1 MAYSYV
7 AYTGNGSTT
16 QFAITFPYVSQ
27 AHIKVYVNYVDTAYT
42 YADSTT
48 VQVATAPTNGLRVE
62 VRRVTPINSVLVNY
76 TDGATL
82 VAADLDTTALQN
94 LYLEQELDDN
104 QKRAIFVDDAT
115 GLMTAGSQR
124 ITFVADPSSA
134 QDAATKNYV
143 DTRSFATAQIAD
155 GAITTAKIA
164 ASAVTTAKIA
174 DGNVTTAKIL
184 DDNVTT
190 SKILA
195 ANITTG
201 KLATDAVTTVKITDS
216 NITTAKIAD
225 ANVTTAKILDSNV
238 TTAKIADSNVTTAK
252 IANLNVTTAKIAAA
266 AVTVAELGVAA
277 VETAKIADSAVTT
290 AKIADANVTTVKI
303 LDSNVTTAKIADSH
317 VTTAKILDAN
327 VTTIKIAD
335 SNVTTAKIAD
345 ANVTTAKILDVNV
358 TTAKIADSNVT
369 TAKIADSNVT
379 TAKINDL
386 NVTTGKLA
394 ADAVTTAKIT
404 DLNVTTA
411 KLAADAVTNAKLADD
426 AVELANVKDGE
437 LTIAKLNP
445 AAVVVQS
452 EVSGYTGLD
461 TSVFTTLA
469 SDSRYFRQDS
479 TETILSTD
487 VWSGSDSFIASTGA
501 IDARIVDL
509 VDDVGGFVPIANE
522 TSFPA
527 ANPDVNDGAGT
538 IVSIKEIATTRTPSS
553 GTVTIANGQGANTVT
568 ITGCSTTVLTAG
580 FGVLI
585 ETTATL
591 NTYSFHRLVPK
602 ATEVTTVAGI
612 SADVTTVATNIADIQ
627 TVASDLNE
635 AVSEINTVATDIT
648 NVNTVGGAIA
658 NVNTVAGA
666 IANVNSV
673 ASNSANINTVS
684 GAIAN
689 VNLVGASIAD
699 VNSVATN
706 LASVSNFAD
715 VYRIAASDPTTSL
728 NTGDLVFNSTSN
740 ELRVY
745 NGSAWQGGV
754 TATGNLMSKTGDTFT
769 GPAGVTLGTALLP
782 GLFFSGDPNTG
793 VFSPGANQF
802 SITTD
807 GVSRL
812 AVGATGDVALSAALS
827 VTTTLA
833 VTGASTLT
841 GALAANGGI
850 TVDSTAFTV
859 ADTTGNTSIGGTLGV
874 TGISTFTGALNA
886 NGGVVGAVTGA
897 ASSNVLKAGDTM
909 TGALVMGNNQA
920 IDFKE
925 ATANG
930 SNKVSVVTAASLT
943 SDTTLTLP
951 NITGTVVTTGD
962 TGTVTSTMI
971 TDGTILNADINASAA
986 IVYSK
991 LSLGTSIVNAD
1002 ISASAAI
1009 VDTKLATIST
1019 ASKVSN
1025 SATTATDANTNS
1037 AIVARDA
1044 SGNFTAGTITAA
1056 LTGLAS
1062 SATTAAA
1069 CTGNAATVTTNAN
1082 LTGDVT
1088 SSGNA
1093 TSIAAGV
1100 IVNADVSAAAAIA
1113 GTKVTGDF
1121 GAQNMTTTGTT
1132 TAAKFHPGSNGTAAL
1147 PVIGIA
1153 ADPDTG
1159 MFFGTNE
1166 VNLTRNGIVGM
1177 TLNTTETKFTLQDT
1191 NKFTVATTG
1200 NANVLAV
1207 SPGIARLGIREEF
1220 PCGCLDIKV
1229 GEPGSTFDFGA
1240 SWGAATTAILIH
1252 TASPTSTASQ
1262 NMGALGITYNN
1273 TKGAIFG
1280 AIEPGVAWKDFTFQH
1295 ESVLF
1300 EQAGTNAVMK
1310 LTAGNYHIVG
1320 SVTISSVHALINV
1333 GSNTVKGAAALNV
1346 MCGAGQ
1352 AATRDANV
1360 FNIHWDGSAAYLYI
1374 DTSQIG
1380 SFAYASDYRIKKD
1393 VVNLENFATEKIKAL
1408 RPVRYTHKDYEV
1420 FKASE
1425 KPFVGFLAHE
1435 VQEVLPEGASG
1446 EKDGEDIQHLKLDA
1460 ILAYTVKAL
1469 QEAVARIE
1477 TLEAQVAILSSAK

>member
-16 QFAITFPYVSQ
+16 QFAITFPYVNQ

-42 YADSTT
+42 YVNSTT
-48 VQVATAPTNGLRVE
+48 IQLGTAPTNGHRVE
-62 VRRVTPINSVLVNY
+62 VRRVTPINSVLVDY

-104 QKRAIFVDDAT
+104 QKRAIYVDDAT

-143 DTRSFATAQIAD
+143 DTRSFGTAQIAD

-190 SKILA
+190 SKIPDS
-195 ANITTG
+195 NITTAKIAAG
-201 KLATDAVTTVKITDS
+201 AVTTAKITDA

-225 ANVTTAKILDSNV
+225 ANVTTAKILDANV

-252 IANLNVTTAKIAAA
+252 IANLNVTTAKIAAG
-266 AVTVAELGVAA
+266 AVTVAELASAA

-290 AKIADANVTTVKI
+290 TKIADANVTTVKI
-303 LDSNVTTAKIADSH
+303 LDSNVTTAKIADSA
-317 VTTAKILDAN
+317 VTTAKITDSN
-327 VTTIKIAD
+327 VTTAKIAD
-335 SNVTTAKIAD
+335 SNVTTAKILD
-345 ANVTTAKILDVNV
+345 SNVTTAKIADSNV
-358 TTAKIADSNVT
+358 TTIKIADSNVT

-379 TAKINDL
+379 TAKIADL

-404 DLNVTTA
+404 DLNVTTS

-437 LTIAKLNP
+437 LTLAKLNA
-445 AAVVVQS
+445 AAVVIQS
-452 EVSGYTGLD
+452 EVAGYTGLD

-487 VWSGSDSFIASTGA
+487 TWSASDSFIASTGA

-509 VDDVGGFVPIANE
+509 VDDVGGFFPITNE

-527 ANPDVNDGAGT
+527 TNPDVNDGAGT
-538 IVSIKEIATTRTPSS
+538 IISIKEVVTSRTPVA
-553 GTVTIANGQGANTVT
+553 GTVTISSGAGANTVT
-568 ITGCSTTVLTAG
+568 ITGCGTTVLASG
-580 FGVLI
+580 FGVLV
-585 ETTATL
+585 ETSATL
-591 NTYSFHRLVPK
+591 HTYTFHRLVPK

-612 SADVTTVATNIADIQ
+612 SANITTVATNIADIQ

-635 AVSEINTVATDIT
+635 PVSEINTVATDIT
-648 NVNTVGGAIA
+648 NVNTVGTAIA
-658 NVNTVAGA
+658 NVNTVATN
-666 IANVNSV
+666 IANVNTV
-673 ASNSANINTVS
+673 TTNIANVNIVG
-684 GAIAN
+684 GAITN

-706 LASVSNFAD
+706 IASVNNFAD
-715 VYRIAASDPTTSL
+715 QYRVSASDPVTSL
-728 NTGDLVFNSTSN
+728 HTGDLVFNTTSN

-754 TATGNLMSKTGDTFT
+754 TATGNLISKSGDTFT
-769 GPAGVTLGTALLP
+769 GPVGITLGTAALP

-793 VFSPGANQF
+793 VFSPGANQL

-807 GVSRL
+807 GVSRV
-812 AVGATGDVALSAALS
+812 AVGATGDVSLSAALA

-859 ADTTGNTSIGGTLGV
+859 ADTTGNTSIAGTLGV

-920 IDFKE
+920 IEFKE

-930 SNKVSVVTAASLT
+930 SNKVSVLTAASLA

-951 NITGTVVTTGD
+951 NITGTVVTSGD

-971 TDGTILNADINASAA
+971 ADGT
-986 IVYSK
+986 
-991 LSLGTSIVNAD
+991 IVNAD
-1002 ISASAAI
+1002 INASAAI
-1009 VDTKLATIST
+1009 VDTKLATIAT
-1019 ASKVSN
+1019 AGKVSN
-1025 SATTATDANTNS
+1025 SATTATNANTAS

-1044 SGNFTAGTITAA
+1044 SGNFSAGTITAT
-1056 LTGLAS
+1056 LTGNVTGNLTGTAS
-1062 SATTAAA
+1062 NATTAAA

-1082 LTGDVT
+1082 LAGDVT
-1088 SSGNA
+1088 SSGNT

-1100 IVNADVSAAAAIA
+1100 IVNADVNASAAIA
-1113 GTKVTGDF
+1113 GTKISPDFGSQNAITTGNVTG
-1121 GAQNMTTTGTT
+1121 AKLLTG
-1132 TAAKFHPGSNGTAAL
+1132 GNGTAAA
-1147 PVIGIA
+1147 PVIGAA
-1153 ADPDTG
+1153 ADSDTG

-1166 VNLTRNGIVGM
+1166 INLARNGLTGF

-1191 NKFTVATTG
+1191 NKFSVATTG

-1207 SPGIARLGIREEF
+1207 APGIARLGVREAF
-1220 PCGCLDIKV
+1220 PCACLDIKV
-1229 GEPGSTFDFGA
+1229 GDPGSTFSFGA
-1240 SWGAATTAILIH
+1240 SWGAATTGLLIH
-1252 TASPTSTASQ
+1252 HGDMAATSAQ
-1262 NMGALGITYNN
+1262 NIGGFGITYNN

-1280 AIEPGVAWKDFTFQH
+1280 AIEPGVAWKDMTFQYAN
-1295 ESVLF
+1295 VLF
-1300 EQAGTNAVMK
+1300 QQSGGATGNTLK
-1310 LTAGNYHIVG
+1310 LTDTYKHVVG
-1320 SVTISSVHALINV
+1320 SVTIGGTHALINV
-1333 GSNTVKGAAALNV
+1333 GSNTVPGAAAFNL
-1346 MCGAGQ
+1346 MCAAGQ
-1352 AATRDANV
+1352 AANRDGNV
-1360 FNIHWDGSAAYLYI
+1360 FNIHWDGSAAYLYV
-1374 DTSQIG
+1374 DSSQIG

-1420 FKASE
+1420 FKASD
-1425 KPFVGFLAHE
+1425 KPFVGFIAHE

-1460 ILAYTVKAL
+1460 ILALTVKAL

-1477 TLEAQVAILSSAK
+1477 TLEAQVAALAAAK

>member
-16 QFAITFPYVSQ
+16 QYAITFPYVNQ
-27 AHIKVYVNYVDTAYT
+27 AHIKCYVNYVDTAYT
-42 YADSTT
+42 YVNSTT
-48 VQVATAPTNGLRVE
+48 IQLATAPTNGHRVE
-62 VRRVTPINSVLVNY
+62 VRRVTPINNVLVDY

-104 QKRAIFVDDAT
+104 QKRAIYVDDAT

-143 DTRSFATAQIAD
+143 DTRSFGTAQIAD

-190 SKILA
+190 SKIPDS
-195 ANITTG
+195 NITTA
-201 KLATDAVTTVKITDS
+201 KIAANAVTTAKITDA
-216 NITTAKIAD
+216 NVTTAKIAD
-225 ANVTTAKILDSNV
+225 ANVTTAKILDANV
-238 TTAKIADSNVTTAK
+238 TTDKIADSNVTTAK

-266 AVTVAELGVAA
+266 AVTVAELANA
-277 VETAKIADSAVTT
+277 SVETAKIADSAVTT

-303 LDSNVTTAKIADSH
+303 LDSNVTTAKIADGA
-317 VTTAKILDAN
+317 VTTAKITDSN
-327 VTTIKIAD
+327 VTTAKIAD
-335 SNVTTAKIAD
+335 SNVTTAKILD
-345 ANVTTAKILDVNV
+345 SNVTTAKIADSNV
-358 TTAKIADSNVT
+358 TTIKIADSNVT

-379 TAKINDL
+379 TAKIADL

-394 ADAVTTAKIT
+394 ADAVTTAKIA
-404 DLNVTTA
+404 DLNVTEA
-411 KLAADAVTNAKLADD
+411 KLAADAVTNAKLAND

-437 LTIAKLNP
+437 LTLAKLNA
-445 AAVVVQS
+445 AAVVIQS
-452 EVSGYTGLD
+452 EVAGYTGLD

-487 VWSGSDSFIASTGA
+487 TWSGSDSFIASTGA

-509 VDDVGGFVPIANE
+509 VDDVGGFFPIANE

-527 ANPDVNDGAGT
+527 TNPDVNDGAGT
-538 IVSIKEIATTRTPSS
+538 IISIKEVATPRTPVA
-553 GTVTIANGQGANTVT
+553 GTVTIASGSGASTVT
-568 ITGCSTTVLTAG
+568 ITGCGSTVLAAG
-580 FGVLI
+580 FGVLV
-585 ETTATL
+585 ETTSVL
-591 NTYSFHRLVPK
+591 HTYSFHRLVPK

-612 SADVTTVATNIADIQ
+612 SANITTVATNIADIQ

-635 AVSEINTVATDIT
+635 PVSEINTVAVDIA

-658 NVNTVAGA
+658 NVNTVATN
-666 IANVNSV
+666 IANVNAV
-673 ASNSANINTVS
+673 NTNIANVNTVG

-689 VNLVGASIAD
+689 VNLVGGSIAN

-706 LASVSNFAD
+706 IASVNNFAD
-715 VYRIAASDPTTSL
+715 QYRVAATDPVTSL
-728 NTGDLVFNSTSN
+728 HTGDLVFNTTSN

-754 TATGNLMSKTGDTFT
+754 TATGNLMSKSGDTFT
-769 GPAGVTLGTALLP
+769 GPVGITLGTAALP
-782 GLFFSGDPNTG
+782 GLFFGGDANTG
-793 VFSPGANQF
+793 LFSPGANQI

-807 GVSRL
+807 GVSRV
-812 AVGATGDVALSAALS
+812 AVGATGDVSLSAALS
-827 VTTTLA
+827 VATTLA

-859 ADTTGNTSIGGTLGV
+859 ADTTGNTSIAGTLGV

-920 IDFKE
+920 IEFKE

-930 SNKVSVVTAASLT
+930 SNKVSVLTAASLA

-951 NITGTVVTTGD
+951 NITGTVVTSGD

-971 TDGTILNADINASAA
+971 ADGT
-986 IVYSK
+986 
-991 LSLGTSIVNAD
+991 IVNAD
-1002 ISASAAI
+1002 INASAAI
-1009 VDTKLATIST
+1009 VDTKLATIAT
-1019 ASKVSN
+1019 ANKVSN
-1025 SATTATDANTNS
+1025 SATTATNANTAS

-1044 SGNFTAGTITAA
+1044 SGNFSAGTITAT
-1056 LTGLAS
+1056 LTGNVTGNLTGTAS
-1062 SATTAAA
+1062 NATTAAA

-1088 SSGNA
+1088 SVGNA
-1093 TSIAAGV
+1093 TTIAAGV
-1100 IVNADVSAAAAIA
+1100 IVNADVNASAAIA
-1113 GTKVTGDF
+1113 GTKISPDFGSQNVVTTGNVTG
-1121 GAQNMTTTGTT
+1121 
-1132 TAAKFHPGSNGTAAL
+1132 AKAMVSTNGTAAA
-1147 PVIGIA
+1147 PVIGSST
-1153 ADPDTG
+1153 DTDTG
-1159 MFFGTNE
+1159 MYFGTNE
-1166 VNLTRNGIVGM
+1166 INLSRNGIVGM

-1207 SPGIARLGIREEF
+1207 APGIARLGVREAF
-1220 PCGCLDIKV
+1220 PCACVDIKTSD
-1229 GEPGSTFDFGA
+1229 PGSTFSFGA
-1240 SWGAATTAILIH
+1240 SWGAATTGLLIH
-1252 TASPTSTASQ
+1252 HADMASTSGQ
-1262 NMGALGITYNN
+1262 HVGGFGIAYNN
-1273 TKGAIFG
+1273 TKGAIIG
-1280 AIEPGVAWKDFTFQH
+1280 AIEPGVEWKDITFQYAN
-1295 ESVLF
+1295 VAF
-1300 EQAGTNAVMK
+1300 QTGGTSSGDTLK
-1310 LTAGNYHIVG
+1310 LTQTHKQVVG
-1320 SVTISSVHALINV
+1320 SVTIGGTHALINTA
-1333 GSNTVKGAAALNV
+1333 SNSVKGAAAFNL
-1346 MCGAGQ
+1346 MCAAGQ
-1352 AATRDANV
+1352 DAARDGNV
-1360 FNIHWDGSAAYLYI
+1360 FTIHWSGAFAYLYV
-1374 DTSQIG
+1374 DNSQIG
-1380 SFAYASDYRIKKD
+1380 SFAYTSDYRIKKD
-1393 VVNLENFATEKIKAL
+1393 VINLEGSAAERIKAL
-1408 RPVRYTHKDYEV
+1408 RPIRYTTADYEIW
-1420 FKASE
+1420 KSSDE
-1425 KPFVGFLAHE
+1425 PCIGFIAHE
-1435 VQEVLPEGASG
+1435 VQEVIPEAASG
-1446 EKDGEDIQHLKLDA
+1446 EKDGDEVQHLKLDA
-1460 ILAYTVKAL
+1460 LLATTVKAL
-1469 QEAVARIE
+1469 QEALERIE
-1477 TLEAQVAILSSAK
+1477 ALEAEMAILTSAK

>member
-16 QFAITFPYVSQ
+16 QFAITFPYVNQ

-42 YADSTT
+42 YANSTT
-48 VQVATAPTNGLRVE
+48 IQLGTAPTNGHRVE
-62 VRRVTPINSVLVNY
+62 VRRVTPINSVLVDY

-104 QKRAIFVDDAT
+104 QKRAIYVDDTT

-143 DTRSFATAQIAD
+143 DTRSFGTAQIAD

-184 DDNVTT
+184 DDNVIT
-190 SKILA
+190 SKIPDS
-195 ANITTG
+195 NITTA
-201 KLATDAVTTVKITDS
+201 KLAAGAVTTAKITDA

-225 ANVTTAKILDSNV
+225 ANVTTAKILDANV

-252 IANLNVTTAKIAAA
+252 IANLNVTTAKIAAG
-266 AVTVAELGVAA
+266 AVTVAELASAA

-290 AKIADANVTTVKI
+290 AKIADGNVT
-303 LDSNVTTAKIADSH
+303 N
-317 VTTAKILDAN
+317 AKILDGAITIGKILDGVV
-327 VTTIKIAD
+327 VTSKIAVG
-335 SNVTTAKIAD
+335 NITTVLIAD
-345 ANVTTAKILDVNV
+345 ANV

-379 TAKINDL
+379 TAKITDL

-404 DLNVTTA
+404 DLNVTTS

-437 LTIAKLNP
+437 LTLAKLNA
-445 AAVVVQS
+445 AAVVIQS

-487 VWSGSDSFIASTGA
+487 TWSASDSYIASTGA

-509 VDDVGGFVPIANE
+509 VDDVGGFFPITNE

-527 ANPDVNDGAGT
+527 TNPDVNDGAGT
-538 IVSIKEIATTRTPSS
+538 IISIKEVVTSRTPVA
-553 GTVTIANGQGANTVT
+553 GTVTISSGAGASTVT
-568 ITGCSTTVLTAG
+568 ITGCGTTVLASG
-580 FGVLI
+580 FGVLV
-585 ETTATL
+585 ETSATL
-591 NTYSFHRLVPK
+591 HTYTFHRLVPK

-612 SADVTTVATNIADIQ
+612 SANITTVATNIADIQ

-635 AVSEINTVATDIT
+635 GVSEINTVATDIT
-648 NVNTVGGAIA
+648 NVNSVGTNIASVNTVATNIA
-658 NVNTVAGA
+658 NVNTVVTN
-666 IANVNSV
+666 IANVN
-673 ASNSANINTVS
+673 TVG

-706 LASVSNFAD
+706 IASVNNFAD
-715 VYRIAASDPTTSL
+715 QYRVSASDPVTSL
-728 NTGDLVFNSTSN
+728 HQGDLVFNTTSN

-754 TATGNLMSKTGDTFT
+754 TATGNLMSKSGDTFT
-769 GPAGVTLGTALLP
+769 GPVGITLGTAALP

-793 VFSPGANQF
+793 VFSPGANQL

-807 GVSRL
+807 GVSRV
-812 AVGATGDVALSAALS
+812 AVGATGDVSLSAALS

-859 ADTTGNTSIGGTLGV
+859 ADTTGNTSIAGTLGV
-874 TGISTFTGALNA
+874 TGISTFTGAVNA

-909 TGALVMGNNQA
+909 TGALVMGNNQV
-920 IDFKE
+920 IEFKE
-925 ATANG
+925 ATVNG
-930 SNKVSVVTAASLT
+930 SNKVSVKTDASLT

-951 NITGTVVTTGD
+951 NITGTVVTSGD

-971 TDGTILNADINASAA
+971 ADGT
-986 IVYSK
+986 
-991 LSLGTSIVNAD
+991 IVNAD
-1002 ISASAAI
+1002 INASAAI
-1009 VDTKLATIST
+1009 VDTKLATIAT
-1019 ASKVSN
+1019 ALKVSN
-1025 SATTATDANTNS
+1025 SATTATDSNTAS
-1037 AIVARDA
+1037 AIVARNA
-1044 SGNFTAGTITAA
+1044 SGNFSAGTITAT
-1056 LTGLAS
+1056 LTGNVTGNLTGTAS
-1062 SATTAAA
+1062 SATTAGT

-1100 IVNADVSAAAAIA
+1100 IVNADVSVTAAIA

-1132 TAAKFHPGSNGTAAL
+1132 SAAKLHPTTNGTAAA
-1147 PVIGIA
+1147 PVICVA
-1153 ADPDTG
+1153 SDPDTG
-1159 MFFGTNE
+1159 MFFGTNAIAFSR
-1166 VNLTRNGIVGM
+1166 NALTGFE
-1177 TLNTTETKFTLQDT
+1177 LNTTETKFSLQDT
-1191 NKFTVATTG
+1191 NKFSVATTG
-1200 NANVLAV
+1200 NAHVLCV
-1207 SPGIARLGIREEF
+1207 SPGIARLGVREEF
-1220 PCGCLDIKV
+1220 PCACLDIKV
-1229 GEPGSTFDFGA
+1229 ADPGASFGFGA
-1240 SWGAATTAILIH
+1240 PWGAATMGLLIH
-1252 TASPTSTASQ
+1252 HASPTATATQSH
-1262 NMGALGITYNN
+1262 GGFGITYNN
-1273 TKGAIFG
+1273 TKGAMFG
-1280 AIEPGVAWKDFTFQH
+1280 SIEPGVAWKDMTMQY
-1295 ESVLF
+1295 ESF
-1300 EQAGTNAVMK
+1300 IFNQAAGNDQLKLTNSTNLHIIGTNTV
-1310 LTAGNYHIVG
+1310 
-1320 SVTISSVHALINV
+1320 SSTHGYINV
-1333 GSNTVKGAAALNV
+1333 GTNTVKGAAAFNI
-1346 MCGAGQ
+1346 MCGAGM
-1352 AATRDANV
+1352 AATRDGNV
-1360 FNIHWDGSAAYLYI
+1360 HNIHWDGGAAYLYI
-1374 DTSQIG
+1374 DTTQIG
-1380 SFAYASDYRIKKD
+1380 SFAYTSDYRIKKD
-1393 VVNLENFATEKIKAL
+1393 VVNLEGFATEKIKAL
-1408 RPVRYTHKDYEV
+1408 RPIRYTHTDYEC
-1420 FKASE
+1420 FKASD
-1425 KPFVGFLAHE
+1425 KPCIGFIAHE

-1446 EKDGEDIQHLKLDA
+1446 EKDGENLQHLKLDA
-1460 ILAYTVKAL
+1460 ILALTVKAL
-1469 QEAVARIE
+1469 QEAVARIAA
-1477 TLEAQVAILSSAK
+1477 LEAQVAILTAAK